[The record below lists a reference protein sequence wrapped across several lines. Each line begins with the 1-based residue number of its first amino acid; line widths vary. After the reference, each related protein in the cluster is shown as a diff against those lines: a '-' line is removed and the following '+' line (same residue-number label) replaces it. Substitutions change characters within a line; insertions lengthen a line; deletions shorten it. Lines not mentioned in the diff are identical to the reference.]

1 MKKKGIATLFF
12 HLMCS
17 QLKSYSSGISIR
29 IHSEVDEASV
39 TLYFHINYKLL
50 PYSLMTDA
58 QTDDVS
64 FTCSCSSWTLLCL
77 VMFSFSK
84 SSFCCRSN
92 SSFPCKNNKRS
103 VSKLKQLVS
112 KQTLASQCPSE
123 QPKGTVVLNYS
134 FFNSNK
140 KVCL

>member
-1 MKKKGIATLFF
+1 
-12 HLMCS
+12 MCS
-17 QLKSYSSGISIR
+17 QLKSYSLGISIL
-29 IHSEVDEASV
+29 IHSEVDKASV

-58 QTDDVS
+58 QTDDVYVHVS

-103 VSKLKQLVS
+103 VSKLKQFVS
-112 KQTLASQCPSE
+112 KQKLASQCPSE
-123 QPKGTVVLNYS
+123 QPKATVVLN
-134 FFNSNK
+134 
-140 KVCL
+140 